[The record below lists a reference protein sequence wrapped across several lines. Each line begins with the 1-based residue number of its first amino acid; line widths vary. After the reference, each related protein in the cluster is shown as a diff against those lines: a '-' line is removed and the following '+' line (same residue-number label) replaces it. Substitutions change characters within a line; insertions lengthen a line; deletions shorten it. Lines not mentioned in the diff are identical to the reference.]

1 MSSSI
6 FRDIELARQRSA
18 QQFEGARERWLAM
31 LTRFNGNLRVP
42 NRPGYVY
49 AQQLPVD
56 DAPPPVPVLCVSVQA
71 RENLRV
77 WVEKNYEG
85 EWEVVA
91 WWKGITQQGDYNLQ
105 AYLPLHGSDHEW
117 PDHKPRADAVSV
129 YPRALSMLR
138 TYPGEAGGLTLSVS
152 PLRYMLDGEVTL
164 FAGRFNLDVSADQ
177 PAAGNALYLG
187 VYLDLATN
195 TISTVTGATTID
207 AIPVE
212 PDSPDFPSNC
222 FTSAMVRYD
231 GNATTFYEADI
242 VDLRM
247 VIGETAIGGGG
258 ELARI
263 VVNSGDV
270 VTANDEVV
278 WI

>member
-18 QQFEGARERWLAM
+18 TQFEGAKERWLAM

-42 NRPGYVY
+42 GRPGYVY

-56 DAPPPVPVLCVSVQA
+56 DAPPPVPVLCVTVQA

-77 WVEKNYEG
+77 WIEKNYEG

-91 WWKGITQQGDYNLQ
+91 WWKGITSQGDYNLQ

-117 PDHKPRADAVSV
+117 PDRAPRPDAVNV
-129 YPRALSMLR
+129 YPRALTALR
-138 TYPGEAGGLTLSVS
+138 AYPGEAGGLTISVS
-152 PLRYMLDGEVTL
+152 PLRYMVDGDVVFYTGEY
-164 FAGRFNLDVSADQ
+164 NIDVSASQ

-195 TISTVTGATTID
+195 AVGTIAGATTID
-207 AIPVE
+207 AVPVE
-212 PDSPDFPSNC
+212 PDSPDFPENC
-222 FTSAMVRYD
+222 YTSAMVRYD
-231 GNATTFYEADI
+231 GDATTFYEADF

-247 VIGETAIGGGG
+247 IVGESTTGGGG

-263 VVNSGDV
+263 VVFEGAV

-278 WI
+278 

>member
-6 FRDIELARQRSA
+6 FRDIELKRERSA
-18 QQFEGARERWLAM
+18 QQFEGRKERWLAK
-31 LTRFNGNLRVP
+31 LTRFEGDLQVP

-56 DAPPPVPVLCVSVQA
+56 DAPPPVPVLCIAVQA

-77 WVEKNYEG
+77 WIEKNYEG

-117 PDHKPRADAVSV
+117 PDRKPMPDVVNVYQRAIV
-129 YPRALSMLR
+129 PLR
-138 TYPGEAGGLTLSVS
+138 SSPSAAGGLTIRVEPYRYIVDGELVLYTGDLSVD
-152 PLRYMLDGEVTL
+152 L
-164 FAGRFNLDVSADQ
+164 SASQ
-177 PAAGNALYLG
+177 PAAGFARYVG
-187 VYLDLATN
+187 VYLDIATN
-195 TISTVTGATTID
+195 TIGTVDGATTVD
-207 AIPVE
+207 ALPVE
-212 PDSPDFPSNC
+212 PDSPAFPDGVI
-222 FTSAMVRYD
+222 TSAMVRLD
-231 GNATTFYEADI
+231 GDQTTFSETDF
-242 VDLRM
+242 VDLR
-247 VIGETAIGGGG
+247 IFLGQAETGGGG

-263 VVNSGDV
+263 VVFEGDV